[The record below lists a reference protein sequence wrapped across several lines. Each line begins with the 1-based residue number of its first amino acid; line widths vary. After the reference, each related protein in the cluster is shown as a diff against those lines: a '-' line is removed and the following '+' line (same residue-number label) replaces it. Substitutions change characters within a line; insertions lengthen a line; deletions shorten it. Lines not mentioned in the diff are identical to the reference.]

1 MKKVKIKI
9 KLRIN
14 FQPLNY
20 QQDDSAADFSADA
33 LAVQSLFF
41 AVTWEG
47 SVGVLVSIPTD
58 CSSFHLGWAVID
70 FFQAQALILLAVGR
84 LSYPHS
90 AAAFIIQFRD
100 AGMQCNNPLA
110 H

>member
-70 FFQAQALILLAVGR
+70 FFSHSSCSRSSLLSSLCCGIYRSIQGRWDAV
-84 LSYPHS
+84 
-90 AAAFIIQFRD
+90 
-100 AGMQCNNPLA
+100 
-110 H
+110 